1 MSLSGKIS
9 TELPVQATAE
19 KWFHTVRNQLHHIQH
34 VSGDVHGAGLDQGDD
49 WRANDSVKHWTY
61 TVDGRV
67 ETCHERIESVDE
79 QKKRIAFKI
88 FGEAIDA
95 KYKVYKLIFE
105 AIEKD
110 DGSGAIKWSV
120 EYEKVSEDVQPPYM
134 YLEFYDHLTEDVD
147 AHLLK
152 ADEKNAR
159 K

>member
-1 MSLSGKIS
+1 M
-9 TELPVQATAE
+9 V
-19 KWFHTVRNQLHHIQH
+19 NYYC
-34 VSGDVHGAGLDQGDD
+34 
-49 WRANDSVKHWTY
+49 WT
-61 TVDGRV
+61 TDGRV